1 MINHNE
7 FATNHHELII
17 KLGYWDNPKELGT
30 VLMLIVTEISKLFDE
45 MRLNRGEKLA
55 DVALRLYDLLA
66 YYNVDL
72 TDLPDVETCNLH
84 GMISMLTNEMEA
96 NRSGIKTNYIF
107 LKKCLSMVWKY
118 AEENDI
124 DLMYELIRKS
134 DIISGNTDKY
144 KQAQEAFDAFLK
156 IDIDYDLARCKL
168 RELRE
173 EHKSL

>member
-72 TDLPDVETCNLH
+72 TDLPDVESWDMYS
-84 GMISMLTNEMEA
+84 MISMLTNEMEA
-96 NRSGIKTNYIF
+96 GRSGIKTRYIF
-107 LKKCLSMVWKY
+107 LKKCLSMAWKY

-144 KQAQEAFDAFLK
+144 KQAQEAFDEFLK
-156 IDIDYDLARCKL
+156 IDIDYDLARRKL

-173 EHKSL
+173 EN